1 MTGLRAGQLTRRI
14 RIQSRAASQDSFGG
28 PNLVWSDVATVW
40 AEIRPI
46 TGRELESARRIAS
59 EVSHQILVRYQ
70 PLLADPK
77 VVAGYRALYKGRI
90 FNIHA
95 SMNEDER
102 NTVFT
107 LLASEGIDDG

>member
-1 MTGLRAGQLTRRI
+1 M
-14 RIQSRAASQDSFGG
+14 
-28 PNLVWSDVATVW
+28 
-40 AEIRPI
+40 
-46 TGRELESARRIAS
+46 
-59 EVSHQILVRYQ
+59 RYQ

-102 NTVFT
+102 NTVLT
-107 LLASEGIDDG
+107 LLASEGMDDG